1 MVVFP
6 NAKINIGLNITAKRE
21 DGYHD
26 LVTCFYPIGWTDI
39 LEVIEAP
46 KGKTSFESSGLP
58 IEGDPKQNLVMKAY
72 EMLRKDFNLPPVS
85 IYLHKLIPMGAGL
98 GGGSSDAAFMLKALN
113 ELFQLYL
120 SDGLLEDYA
129 ARLGADCAFFIRN
142 KPTLAFERGDVF
154 ASIDL
159 QLEGKHIVV
168 LKPEDA
174 VNTAEAYAGVTPK
187 LPETNLKQ
195 LLEEL
200 PITEWKNQVQND
212 FEQSIFPKHPA
223 IEALKVH
230 MYARGA
236 QYASMSGSG
245 SAVFGIFKEEPQ
257 LQAGPEVKLWHGK
270 L

>member
-26 LVTCFYPIGWTDI
+26 LVTCFYPIGWTDM

-58 IEGDPKQNLVMKAY
+58 IAGEPKQNLVMKAY
-72 EMLRKDFNLPPVS
+72 EILRKDFNLPPVS

-120 SDGLLEDYA
+120 SDSLLEDYA

-159 QLEGKHIVV
+159 KLEGKYIAV
-168 LKPEDA
+168 LKPEDS
-174 VNTAEAYAGVTPK
+174 VSTAEAYAGVTPK
-187 LPETNLKQ
+187 LPDTNLKQ
-195 LLEEL
+195 LLEGL
-200 PITEWKNQVQND
+200 PIGEWKNQVKND
-212 FEQSIFPKHPA
+212 FEQSIFPNHPS
-223 IEALKVH
+223 IEALKIQL
-230 MYARGA
+230 YARGA

-245 SAVFGIFKEEPQ
+245 SAVFGIFDEAPK
-257 LQAGPEVKLWHGK
+257 LQSDQAIKVWQGK